1 MAFNGLEFYERLS
14 DVCSKNGTTITAFLI
29 SAGKSQ
35 SAGTYMK
42 KRKSPD
48 AKLVAQAA
56 ERFGVSAE
64 WLMGIDEPNQ
74 TPELVLNQKERSLI
88 ERLRLADGNLSE
100 VIYTMCLSVL
110 PEIQDKSAFFSSTN
124 DIIQYHPTG
133 KFSKKVEGEAAAG
146 TPITAVPSNDET
158 IPVPEKYLEERYF
171 IVRAR
176 GNSMLPMIPNGA
188 YCVFNRDASP
198 DDGRVVLVQIESQTD
213 QPDDTIKRIFR
224 RGKQVELRAENP
236 DYESLFY
243 SASDIRVSGVLVD
256 VLE

>member
-29 SAGKSQ
+29 SIGKSQ

-48 AKLVAQAA
+48 AKLVAEAA

-64 WLMGIDEPNQ
+64 WLMGIEETNQ
-74 TPELVLNQKERSLI
+74 TTELVLNQKERTLI
-88 ERLRLADGNLSE
+88 ERLRLADDSLRE
-100 VIYTMCLSVL
+100 VIFTMSLSVL
-110 PEIQDKSAFFSSTN
+110 PEIHENPSLFSATN
-124 DIIQYHPTG
+124 DILQYHTPA
-133 KFSKKVEGEAAAG
+133 KFSKKVEGDAAAG
-146 TPITAVPSNDET
+146 APITAVPSDDET

-213 QPDDTIKRIFR
+213 EPDDTIKRIFR
-224 RGKQVELRAENP
+224 RGKEVELRAENP
-236 DYESLFY
+236 DYDSLFY
-243 SASDIRVSGVLVD
+243 PASDVRISGVLVD